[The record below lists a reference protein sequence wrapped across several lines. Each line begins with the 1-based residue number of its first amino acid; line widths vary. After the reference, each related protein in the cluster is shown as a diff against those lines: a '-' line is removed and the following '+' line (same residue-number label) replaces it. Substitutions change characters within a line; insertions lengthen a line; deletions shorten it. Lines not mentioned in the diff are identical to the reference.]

1 MKRLS
6 SLIFS
11 ALFSLLFAAGA
22 SLCAAESPAFS
33 IENRSPHL
41 MNGSAFV
48 SSVATTG
55 SKGTKLQADGAA
67 ASGWAAESPAWDTA
81 TVEDGYHTLALSEGD
96 SASAEVLVINDA
108 GVVIHDGTLEA
119 DEENLDRY
127 FAVSDQ
133 FDDVVYDFNV
143 IDNSVLYWGGE
154 YDYYEKAA

>member
-33 IENRSPHL
+33 VENRSLHL

-48 SSVATTG
+48 SPVATTG
-55 SKGTKLQADGAA
+55 VKGTKLLADGAA
-67 ASGWAAESPAWDTA
+67 ASGWSAESPIWDTA
-81 TVEDGYHTLALSEGD
+81 TVEDGYHTLALSEDD

-108 GVVIHDGTLEA
+108 GVVIWRRTRYGRRASSTSSGTA
-119 DEENLDRY
+119 SG
-127 FAVSDQ
+127 FPQ
-133 FDDVVYDFNV
+133 
-143 IDNSVLYWGGE
+143 G
-154 YDYYEKAA
+154 AAWSSPTARW